1 MLVVLYFAF
10 TSLSTVGFGDFH
22 PISSAERLVCAFV
35 LLFGVAIFSYIMGI
49 FISIL
54 DQYGK
59 SHADVDEGHK
69 LNRFFGLLIKFN
81 LNAPTDLAMKLQFE
95 KFFDYKWKNDKNLA
109 IGPEEKAAIVD
120 QLPIEIQDRLFNEFL
135 YNDFIKRF
143 WKFFRYNT
151 KIISRND

>member
-1 MLVVLYFAF
+1 
-10 TSLSTVGFGDFH
+10 LSTVGFGDFH

-54 DQYGK
+54 DQYSK
-59 SHADVDEGHK
+59 SHADFDEGHK

-81 LNAPTDLAMKLQFE
+81 LNAPTNLDMKLKFE
-95 KFFDYKWKNDKNLA
+95 KYFDYKWKNDKNIA

-143 WKFFRYNT
+143 WKFFRYTT
-151 KIISRND
+151 KAIKDNDERVLDVL